1 MNRFQKKLIKVFQI
15 LLVMGACVR
24 AKSLRSHRTLGD
36 PMGVGLP
43 GSSVHGIL
51 QAWLL
56 EQAAMP
62 FSRDLP
68 DPRIKHKSLT
78 FPVLA
83 SRLFTASNPGEAPI
97 MGDLDLQTQIPD
109 LGSFRSSPSCTVSF
123 VTKSYTHNFF
133 IKVFFFQPCL
143 WCSLQNIFSSI
154 LKCG

>member
-68 DPRIKHKSLT
+68 TQGSSTSPLHFLYWQADCLLLATPGKLQLWETWICRLKFQTWDRYVQVPVALFPLWPRVIL
-78 FPVLA
+78 
-83 SRLFTASNPGEAPI
+83 I
-97 MGDLDLQTQIPD
+97 
-109 LGSFRSSPSCTVSF
+109 
-123 VTKSYTHNFF
+123 
-133 IKVFFFQPCL
+133 
-143 WCSLQNIFSSI
+143 IFSSKYFFSSHVFDV
-154 LKCG
+154 LSRTYFLVF